1 MVELGE
7 FTTYLKRRSRPNT
20 VSAYIAA
27 LNHWSTWLGSR
38 EPSQDTAQEFIDYL
52 EESGKASNTIV
63 SVANAIRRYF
73 RWLREPITLDCP
85 SVFLGEPKY
94 LTKDQLLQLIKS
106 CRVPLERAM
115 VICLFDTACRISEL
129 LNLTVEDIDWDSAL
143 ITVTRKGG
151 RRAQVNISEKGVA
164 ALKEWLNSR
173 ESKSKRVFM
182 DYEYSD
188 IYQVLCDLS
197 DRAKVSFRPHML
209 RHSRAIE
216 MLEMGAPLNVVQQ
229 HLGHTNIG
237 TTANIYG
244 RFRPIDLK
252 DKIPAW

>member
-1 MVELGE
+1 MVELSE

-20 VSAYIAA
+20 VSAYVAV
-27 LNHWSTWLGSR
+27 LSHWSSWLGDR

-63 SVANAIRRYF
+63 LAANAIRRYF
-73 RWLREPITLDCP
+73 RWLRQPITLDCP
-85 SVFLGEPKY
+85 SIYLGEPKY
-94 LTKDQLLQLIKS
+94 LTKEQLFQLIKS

-129 LNLTVEDIDWDSAL
+129 LNLTTEDIDWENSL

-151 RRAQVNISEKGVA
+151 RRAQVNISEKGVT
-164 ALKEWLNSR
+164 ALKEWLESR
-173 ESKSKRVFM
+173 ESKSRRVFM
-182 DYEYSD
+182 DYEYQD
-188 IYQVLCDLS
+188 IYQVLGDLGK
-197 DRAKVSFRPHML
+197 RAKVDFRPHML

-216 MLEMGAPLNVVQQ
+216 MLEQGAPLNVVQQ

-237 TTANIYG
+237 TTANIYC
-244 RFRPIDLK
+244 RWRPVDLK